1 MARTTDIRRGTC
13 ANGATTP
20 WHPGGVRYREFW
32 DLVDDVFGRAYGRSI
47 AGDQVL
53 EELGGRTAARSI
65 EDGVEPRLVWH
76 ALCDAMQVPD
86 AERWGSDP
94 HRQAPPR

>member
-1 MARTTDIRRGTC
+1 MRA
-13 ANGATTP
+13 
-20 WHPGGVRYREFW
+20 WHPVSVRYREFW

-47 AGDQVL
+47 VGDQVL
-53 EELGGRTAARSI
+53 EQLGGRTAARAI
-65 EDGVEPRLVWH
+65 EEGVEPRAVWH

>member
-1 MARTTDIRRGTC
+1 MRA
-13 ANGATTP
+13 
-20 WHPGGVRYREFW
+20 WHPVSVRYREFW

-53 EELGGRTAARSI
+53 EQLGGRTAARAI
-65 EDGVEPRLVWH
+65 EEGVEPRAVWH

-86 AERWGSDP
+86 AERGGSDP